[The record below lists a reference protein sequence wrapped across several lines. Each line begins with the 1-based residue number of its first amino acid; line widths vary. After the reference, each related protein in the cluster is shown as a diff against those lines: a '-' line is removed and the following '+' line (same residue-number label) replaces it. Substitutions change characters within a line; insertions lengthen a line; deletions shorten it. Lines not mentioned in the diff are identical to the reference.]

1 MRKITLLLPFAARAI
16 TACGHSVLRAVEDV
30 KPSGTLA

>member
-1 MRKITLLLPFAARAI
+1 MRKTTLFLPFAARAI